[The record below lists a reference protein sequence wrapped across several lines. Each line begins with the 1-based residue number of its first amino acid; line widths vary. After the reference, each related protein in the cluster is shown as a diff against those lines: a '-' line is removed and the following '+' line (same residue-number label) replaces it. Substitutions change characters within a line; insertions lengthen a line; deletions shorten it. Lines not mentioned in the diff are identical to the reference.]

1 MKKFAVIVA
10 GGVGSRA
17 GGDIPKQFQTVGGRP
32 MLWWSIKA
40 FREEDE
46 RTEIIVVMHKDYIDF
61 WNDYVLSLPGDEVI
75 SHTVCEGGASR
86 LESVKNGLHLCN
98 AEDGALVAVHDAARP
113 MVTQKM
119 ISDGWDTAAKFGAA
133 VPVIPVTDSLRH
145 ISVGRMFMETAK
157 SQTVNRAEFVA
168 VQTPQVFR
176 CGLLKE
182 AYSRPLV
189 ETMTDDASV
198 AEAAGHRIALFPGDS
213 CNIKVTNPLDFIIA
227 NHLIN
232 G

>member
-1 MKKFAVIVA
+1 MKKYAVIVA

-17 GGDIPKQFQTVGGRP
+17 GGDIPKQFQTVGWRP

-40 FREEDE
+40 FRDEDE
-46 RTEIIVVMHKDYIDF
+46 ATEIIVVMHRDYIDF
-61 WNDYVLSLPGDEVI
+61 WNDYILSLPGEEVI

-86 LESVKNGLHLCN
+86 LESVKNGLALC
-98 AEDGALVAVHDAARP
+98 EDDEALVSVHDAARP
-113 MVTQKM
+113 MVTLR
-119 ISDGWDTAAKFGAA
+119 IIADGWETAAKYSAA
-133 VPVIPVTDSLRH
+133 VPAIPVSDSLRH
-145 ISVGRMFMETAK
+145 ISDGGMFLETAR
-157 SQTVNRAEFVA
+157 SQAVNRAEFVA

-182 AYSRPLV
+182 AYSRLLT

-213 CNIKVTNPLDFIIA
+213 RNIKVTNPIDFIIA
-227 NHLIN
+227 DHLIN